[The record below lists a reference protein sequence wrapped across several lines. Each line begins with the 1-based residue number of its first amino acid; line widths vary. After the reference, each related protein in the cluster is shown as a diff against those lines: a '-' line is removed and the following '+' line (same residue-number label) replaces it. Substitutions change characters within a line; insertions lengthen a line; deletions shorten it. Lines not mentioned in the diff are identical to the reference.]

1 MTEEF
6 SFGYQPGESWE
17 SLASLLNL
25 PGSFFEKTFFLQG
38 YEFSSNIYLLTGD
51 YLTLID
57 PGNDYT
63 AFMELFALGYKPPDI
78 KKIFLT
84 HGHQD
89 HVGGAIELFRGYR
102 GYQERDVEIILH
114 EAGPEQFKAMARDL
128 GCRLTEVRGGE
139 TLDLSGFE
147 FEVIHTPGHTLD
159 GICLYHA
166 STRTVFTGDT
176 VLPHA
181 MAETDRAAGGRLDHY
196 LYALRTLRKK
206 DIENIMP
213 GHGGLV
219 VNIGRKV
226 VEETYEGLIK
236 KLVGHETSWMAGAA
250 TLAQKGLLE
259 ETLFYSDKELA
270 DNPENLRA
278 LEFKAFCLN
287 DLGLNNEAIEVF
299 DKILARDSDHV
310 HVLMGK
316 GCALMGLGQYA
327 ASREYFNRALQIN
340 PDSVEAQI
348 YQGMA
353 LYLDGKPEEAMDIE
367 PFRREFTGRVKE
379 ELLKRSQQASQSN
392 ITKN

>member
-63 AFMELFALGYKPPDI
+63 AFMELFAMGYKPPDI
-78 KKIFLT
+78 KKIVLT
-84 HGHQD
+84 HGHYD
-89 HVGGAIELFRGYR
+89 HVGGTIELFRGYR

-114 EAGPEQFKAMARDL
+114 EAGPEQLKVMARDL

-147 FEVIHTPGHTLD
+147 LEVIHTPGHTID
-159 GICLYHA
+159 GISLYHA
-166 STRTVFTGDT
+166 PTRTAFTGDT

-181 MAETDRAAGGRLDHY
+181 MAETDRSGGGRLDHY
-196 LYALRTLRKK
+196 LYALRTLLKRE
-206 DIENIMP
+206 IENIMP

-219 VNIGRKV
+219 VKIGRQV
-226 VEETYEGLIK
+226 TEETYEGLIK
-236 KLVGHETSWMAGAA
+236 KLVGLETSWMAGAA
-250 TLAQKGLLE
+250 ILAQKGLLE

-278 LEFKAFCLN
+278 LEFKAFSLN
-287 DLGLNNEAIEVF
+287 DLGRSREALEVF
-299 DKILARDSDHV
+299 DKILAQDCDHFYA
-310 HVLMGK
+310 LMGK
-316 GCALMGLGQYA
+316 GTALMGIGQYEE
-327 ASREYFNRALQIN
+327 SLEYFDRALKLN
-340 PDSVEAQI
+340 PNSKEAMI
-348 YQGMA
+348 YKGMA
-353 LYLDGKPEEAMDIE
+353 LYLSGKSEEAMSIE
-367 PFRREFTGRVKE
+367 PFQKEFSGRVIQ
-379 ELLKRSQQASQSN
+379 ELLKKSQQSSQSN
-392 ITKN
+392 IT